1 MACGNNHISRGYLT
15 SQPVSAKSQANR
27 LLIDIRRAS
36 SSPTTQP
43 MKAELEE
50 IPLKNDTRKADKV
63 EIVKKSGRRKTV
75 DEYYSQIRKDGAID
89 YLLDKNRNQTLE
101 SKLHIHVIHEKSGK
115 VVMKITDRRGGLR
128 AIEYEPIPPLLNPSG
143 NEVKEAEVKLAR
155 ILRKMDR
162 IK

>member
-15 SQPVSAKSQANR
+15 SQP
-27 LLIDIRRAS
+27 
-36 SSPTTQP
+36 T
-43 MKAELEE
+43 KAQLEG

-63 EIVKKSGRRKTV
+63 EILKKSGRRKTV
-75 DEYYSQIRKDGAID
+75 DEYYSQIRSDGAID

-143 NEVKEAEVKLAR
+143 NEVRAAEVKLAR

-162 IK
+162 VK